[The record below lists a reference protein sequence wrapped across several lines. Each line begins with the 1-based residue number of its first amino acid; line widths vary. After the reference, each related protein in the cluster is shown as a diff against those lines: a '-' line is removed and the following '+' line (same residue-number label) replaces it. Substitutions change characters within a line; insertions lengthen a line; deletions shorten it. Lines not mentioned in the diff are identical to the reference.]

1 MAQQSDRDPNI
12 FSVDS
17 RFQQLARRPG
27 GVTRERAIEIAER
40 HIEELKP
47 DFGDWLDRELQDL
60 AGSIRQLDANPGN
73 AAMLDRAEQACGQL
87 RDVGATMG
95 YELLSFIASNFCHI
109 LDAIKAGAAYDK
121 DMIDCHMD
129 ALLLARTEQYRHLT
143 PDQVPEMAS
152 GLRRVVELAKASAR
166 DRK

>member
-1 MAQQSDRDPNI
+1 MAQQSDRDPTI

-27 GVTRERAIEIAER
+27 GVTRERAIESAQR
-40 HIEELKP
+40 QIEELKT

-60 AGSIRQLDANPGN
+60 AGSIRQLAANPGN
-73 AAMLDRAEQACGQL
+73 AAMLDRAEQACSQL
-87 RDVGATMG
+87 RDVGGTMG
-95 YELLSFIASNFCHI
+95 YELVSFIASNFCHI

-129 ALLLARTEQYRHLT
+129 ALLLARTEQYRYLT